1 MLVLRSK
8 VMGAVIA
15 PTLILFPL
23 TVNSWSYKWTG
34 KGKLYDQR
42 NQYHVTCRLTKE
54 KRVEPFLG
62 EDSVKCFYTCSD
74 KETMVITTHSD
85 FACEKQ
91 IQSARGDQRD
101 WRKRLKY

>member
-1 MLVLRSK
+1 MGLSKSTLLVLIIL
-8 VMGAVIA
+8 VPTAVS
-15 PTLILFPL
+15 
-23 TVNSWSYKWTG
+23 SWSYKWTG

-74 KETMVITTHSD
+74 KDKMVVNTHSD

-91 IQSARGDQRD
+91 IQAPRGDQRS
-101 WRKRLKY
+101 WRDRLKY